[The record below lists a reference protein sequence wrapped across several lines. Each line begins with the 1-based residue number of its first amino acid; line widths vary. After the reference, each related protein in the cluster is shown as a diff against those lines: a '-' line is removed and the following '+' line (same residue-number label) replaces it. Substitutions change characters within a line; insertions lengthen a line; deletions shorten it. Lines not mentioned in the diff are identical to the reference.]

1 MNDDNRNKELMEGV
15 VTARICECCGHH
27 EIGMMTQDGKYV
39 RLRPGMKIT
48 IIEQK

>member
-15 VTARICECCGHH
+15 VTTRICECCGHH
-27 EIGMMTQDGKYV
+27 EIGVMAQDGKYI

-48 IIEQK
+48 ITEQ